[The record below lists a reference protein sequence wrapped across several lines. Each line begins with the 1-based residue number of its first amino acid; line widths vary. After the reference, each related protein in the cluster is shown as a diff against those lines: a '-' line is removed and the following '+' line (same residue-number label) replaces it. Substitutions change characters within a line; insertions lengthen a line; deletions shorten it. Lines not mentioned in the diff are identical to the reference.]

1 MQMFAKTNDFW
12 SLNCISWARERNQNT
27 KKKITQSN
35 KKKKRSFIWNSHAA
49 VKQNCVTIPTVYG
62 MVNNIPSKGHKHL
75 AVSSDILFM
84 KIYVSAF
91 I

>member
-35 KKKKRSFIWNSHAA
+35 KKKNALLYESH
-49 VKQNCVTIPTVYG
+49 TRR
-62 MVNNIPSKGHKHL
+62 L
-75 AVSSDILFM
+75 
-84 KIYVSAF
+84 
-91 I
+91 